1 MKRFGVVAGLLTAL
15 FVCAVLLVVRQ
26 NTWRLR
32 ISSPGTDSVTVR
44 VSGAV
49 EQPGIYSLPAGSR
62 VQQAIELAG
71 GPRPDAQIDAVDS
84 DSLLDDTQELFVPSS
99 LSFDTL
105 SRVNLNTASAQ
116 ELETLPGI
124 GPMLAQAIVSD
135 REQQG
140 VFSAPEDIMRVDGIG
155 TGIYEKIKD
164 QITVG

>member
-1 MKRFGVVAGLLTAL
+1 MKRFGVVAGLLTVL
-15 FVCAVLLVVRQ
+15 FVCAVMLVVWQ
-26 NTWRLR
+26 DTWRLQF
-32 ISSPGTDSVTVR
+32 SSPRTDAVTVR

-49 EQPGIYSLPAGSR
+49 EQPGVYSLPAGSTVR
-62 VQQAIELAG
+62 QAIELAG
-71 GPRPDAQIDAVDS
+71 GLRSDAQIDAVDS
-84 DSLLDDTQELFVPSS
+84 DSLLDDMQALFVPSS

-124 GPMLAQAIVSD
+124 GPVLAQAIASD

-140 VFSAPEDIMRVDGIG
+140 VFSTPEDIMRVDGIG
-155 TGIYEKIKD
+155 KGIYEKIKD